1 MADKKI
7 SELTS
12 GAGLQAGDEMPLARS
27 GQTLK
32 YTATQA
38 QEFYGIKIQLAS
50 VGYVPSSSGNPDK
63 NKVAPGSDGF
73 FYLFAANGDA
83 IKILDLLVGQ
93 SIVEDK
99 HYIHIQG
106 VASTTWTVNHNL
118 GKYPALRA
126 VDSAGT
132 TIPIVEI
139 TDIDVNSCT
148 LSLAFSA
155 SGKVFCN

>member
-7 SELTS
+7 SELPDS
-12 GAGLQAGDEMPLARS
+12 GGIQVGDEMPLARS

-32 YTATQA
+32 YNATQA
-38 QEFYGIKIQLAS
+38 ANFYGISIQTTS
-50 VGYVPSSSGNPDK
+50 VGYVPSATGNPDK

-73 FYLFAANGDA
+73 WYLFASNGDA
-83 IKILDLLVGQ
+83 IKILDLLTGQ
-93 SIVEDK
+93 VIVEDK
-99 HYIHIQG
+99 YYVHTQG
-106 VASTTWTVNHNL
+106 VASSTWTVNHNL
-118 GKYPALRA
+118 GKFPSVRA

-132 TIPIVEI
+132 SIPIIEVSD
-139 TDIDVNSCT
+139 TDINTCV

>member
-7 SELTS
+7 SEL
-12 GAGLQAGDEMPLARS
+12 GASSGLQGGDEMPLARS

-32 YTATQA
+32 YTANEA
-38 QEFYGIKIQLAS
+38 LAFYGIKIQTAS
-50 VGYVPSSSGNPDK
+50 VGYVPAPTGNPDK

-73 FYLFAANGDA
+73 WYLFAGDGAA
-83 IKILDLLVGQ
+83 IKILDLLTGQ
-93 SIVEDK
+93 VIAEDK
-99 HYIHIQG
+99 YYEHVQG
-106 VASTTWTVNHNL
+106 VASDTWVVIRNL

-132 TIPIVEI
+132 SIPIVEI
-139 TDIDVNSCT
+139 TDTDVNSCT
-148 LSLAFSA
+148 LHLAFSA